1 MVRIKNIK
9 KKDNFIKNRCLDLFF
24 IAKYSPQILGHIC
37 EKSNPCEN
45 DAPCGYTRGGYICKC
60 PAGWKGDDCDE
71 G

>member
-1 MVRIKNIK
+1 MPWS
-9 KKDNFIKNRCLDLFF
+9 FF
-24 IAKYSPQILGHIC
+24 IGKYSPQILGHIC